1 MNEARHPH
9 TGSRLVGCPVS
20 TETAVRYV
28 VQPRTSSPLREVP
41 KRLVAC
47 DPAKR
52 CVSCHDQ
59 MGAALGFAPSPGS
72 SAPQTS
78 SRGCN

>member
-1 MNEARHPH
+1 MNEARHPD
-9 TGSRLVGCPVS
+9 TGSRLVGVGIYQ
-20 TETAVRYV
+20 TTVRYV
-28 VQPRTSSPLREVP
+28 VRHTSSPLREV

-59 MGAALGFAPSPGS
+59 MGAALGFAPGPGQRS
-72 SAPQTS
+72 S
-78 SRGCN
+78 N